1 MPMLNPKLRALQYLF
16 FCKAS
21 GRVVAHCLNLD
32 IVTAAND
39 VDEAEKRLDLLVRK
53 RIECALAVGNYAA
66 LNTTAPESYWTMF
79 NDSIRSGR
87 VRQSNNPTLMVRVP
101 DVVPMDQSF
110 SSIGVLAA
118 MSA

>member
-1 MPMLNPKLRALQYLF
+1 MRNSVDMPMLNPKLRALQYLF

-53 RIECALAVGNYAA
+53 RIECALAVGNWARQVFCVNGSFFS
-66 LNTTAPESYWTMF
+66 L
-79 NDSIRSGR
+79 RRRLSGR
-87 VRQSNNPTLMVRVP
+87 WKSGNPGFGFPLFHRPKVFLV
-101 DVVPMDQSF
+101 F
-110 SSIGVLAA
+110 GVY
-118 MSA
+118 S